1 MTDPKADDEVRTIL
15 ARRTPSYREP
25 LLVAWKW
32 NRGGNRADHE
42 RAHVL
47 LTELSRR
54 YPHALHVWYELAFGL
69 VRLGRRDAA
78 LGVLEHVGDEFRGLL
93 DEDTLCLWGRCYK
106 DAADESLARGLRADQ
121 PAGEATAALADADRL
136 YAVAAARYE
145 QAFDLGKNWF
155 PGINLATL
163 WLIRSGLA
171 LWLGPQ
177 EAEGSAGRRDDWGGR
192 SEALLR
198 SARDLAGELLR
209 QADGWQERLADDRVW
224 TRATRAEAELIRG
237 NWAESAK
244 LYREALE
251 QPHVRPHHR
260 DSVRRQVGRVLT
272 GYRLL
277 GVEPG
282 GPFADPDA
290 LFAPPAE

>member
-1 MTDPKADDEVRTIL
+1 MTDPKADDDEVRTIL

-224 TRATRAEAELIRG
+224 TRATRATPSTR
-237 NWAESAK
+237 
-244 LYREALE
+244 REAT
-251 QPHVRPHHR
+251 
-260 DSVRRQVGRVLT
+260 VRRSGFPQQTRA
-272 GYRLL
+272 RARR
-277 GVEPG
+277 EPRW
-282 GPFADPDA
+282 PRPAPEARATA
-290 LFAPPAE
+290 LPTAAPIRRRRTRRPAQPR